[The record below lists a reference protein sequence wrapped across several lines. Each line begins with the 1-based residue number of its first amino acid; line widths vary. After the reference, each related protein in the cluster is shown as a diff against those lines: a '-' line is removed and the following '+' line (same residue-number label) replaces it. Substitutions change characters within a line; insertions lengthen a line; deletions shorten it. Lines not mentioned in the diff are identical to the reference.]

1 MELRVLKYFLTV
13 AREENITKA
22 AETLHITQPTLSRQ
36 LTELEEELGTQLLIR
51 GKRKLILTDAG
62 ILLRRRAEEIS
73 EMTER
78 LEREI
83 READNNVSGKVS
95 IGCGGVGSVDIVIKA
110 IENFRIEFPSV
121 SFEIYT
127 NSAEYV
133 KERINKGLLDFGI
146 LLEPVDI
153 ERFDYVRLPHKETVG
168 LITSPLNPLSN
179 KTYMTPCD
187 FEEVPLIVPSRSAI
201 KNELA
206 SWFGEHYHN
215 LNIIGDSN
223 LINNSALLV
232 KDNVANILAIDG
244 AAQLYD
250 KEYIRFIPLYPEMK
264 LGSVFVWKKHQPTG
278 VAAAKFLD
286 EIIMLI
292 GHNLS

>member
-22 AETLHITQPTLSRQ
+22 AEVLHITQPTLSRQ

-83 READNNVSGKVS
+83 KDSDNLSGKVS

-110 IENFRIEFPSV
+110 IEFFKIEFPSV

-127 NSAEYV
+127 NSADFV

-179 KTYMTPCD
+179 KVHIMPCD
-187 FEEVPLIVPSRSAI
+187 LEDIPLIVPSRSAI

-206 SWFGEHYHN
+206 SWFGDKYHN

-223 LINNSALLV
+223 LIDITALLV
-232 KDNVANILAIDG
+232 KDNAASILAIDG

-250 KEYIRFIPLYPEMK
+250 KEYIKFVPLYPEMK

-278 VAAAKFLD
+278 VAAARFL
-286 EIIMLI
+286 EKIIMLI
-292 GHNLS
+292 GHNKP